1 MQPNQRT
8 QPKASIVI
16 PAFNAERYIE
26 PTLRS
31 IFDSGIRTP
40 FEIIV
45 VDDGSTDQTKTVVER
60 FNDIRVSL
68 ISIPNFGGPS
78 RPRNVGIQHAK
89 GEYIFIFDSDD
100 IMLPGKID
108 KSVDLLDSTPSAGFL
123 FTNFQ
128 TIGPNGQLINPSFLE
143 TYDSLYDLP
152 HRKVDEAIREIGGNT
167 LLRGLSTANFIGTSS
182 VAIRRSALEV
192 VGGFDEHL
200 KNGDDY
206 NLWVRLSLEY
216 SALFLDHHLH
226 QYRIHES
233 SISKS
238 NPTKRLEN
246 LIRLHKKHCTREF
259 PNDFVQASRRK
270 VGQYSFILS
279 KMALKNGENHQAQI
293 YAKDAIRH
301 NYSPARASLIF
312 GVSALPKKIT
322 ALLVKLRQ

>member
-1 MQPNQRT
+1 MQPNHPT

-16 PAFNAERYIE
+16 PAYNAERYIE

-31 IFDSGIRTP
+31 IFDSGIRNS

-45 VDDGSTDQTKTVVER
+45 VDDGSTDQTKMVVDR
-60 FNDIRVSL
+60 FNDIRISL
-68 ISIPNFGGPS
+68 ISISNFGGPS

-100 IMLPGKID
+100 IMLPGKVD
-108 KSVDLLDSTPSAGFL
+108 KSVDALDSTPSAGFL

-128 TIGPNGQLINPSFLE
+128 TIDPDGQLITHSFLE
-143 TYDSLYDLP
+143 TYDSLYVLP
-152 HRKVDEAIREIGGNT
+152 HRKVDEAVREIGGNT
-167 LLRGLSTANFIGTSS
+167 LLRGLSAANFIGTSS
-182 VAIRRSALEV
+182 VAIRRSALERI
-192 VGGFDEHL
+192 GGFDEQL

-206 NLWVRLSLEY
+206 NLWVRLSLEH
-216 SALFLDHHLH
+216 SALFLDYPLH
-226 QYRIHES
+226 QYRIHET

-246 LIRLHKKHCTREF
+246 LVRLHKKHCTRQF

-270 VGQYSFILS
+270 VGQYSFTLS
-279 KMALKNGENHQAQI
+279 KLALKNGENQKAQV

-301 NYSPARASLIF
+301 NYNPATATLILAM
-312 GVSALPKKIT
+312 SILPKKIT
-322 ALLVKLRQ
+322 DLLIKSRQ